1 MRAFSAGL
9 AAATLA
15 LTSLTLSA
23 GAPAATLSDAKIGFS
38 AERTLT
44 INGKTY
50 RGHMWTMPGMERH
63 EQDINGI
70 PSAFIL
76 RTDTPIGE
84 AVLPQLHTV
93 VQFVMP
99 AELRVL
105 ADKRLTRHPVGKET
119 VNGIATTKYAVDET
133 VPEGHGVGAVWI
145 SADGIPM
152 KLAGSFTKPNEKVV
166 NLRWELTHVTLG
178 SQPGSLFEAPKGFTK
193 LPAEAIAPLLGLK
206 LKGAH

>member
-1 MRAFSAGL
+1 MRAFWIGLAIATLTHSAGV
-9 AAATLA
+9 
-15 LTSLTLSA
+15 
-23 GAPAATLSDAKIGFS
+23 PAATLGDAKIGFS
-38 AERTLT
+38 AERILA

-50 RGHMWTMPGMERH
+50 HGRMWTMPGKERH

-70 PSAFIL
+70 PAAFIL

-93 VQFVMP
+93 VQFVIP
-99 AELRVL
+99 PELRVL
-105 ADKRLTRHPVGKET
+105 AVARLTRHPVGNET

-133 VPEGHGVGAVWI
+133 VKEGRGIGAVWI

-152 KLAGSFTKPNEKVV
+152 KLAGAFTGTNGKVANV
-166 NLRWELTHVTLG
+166 RWELTQVKTG
-178 SQPGSLFEAPKGFTK
+178 PQPGSLFEAPAGFAK